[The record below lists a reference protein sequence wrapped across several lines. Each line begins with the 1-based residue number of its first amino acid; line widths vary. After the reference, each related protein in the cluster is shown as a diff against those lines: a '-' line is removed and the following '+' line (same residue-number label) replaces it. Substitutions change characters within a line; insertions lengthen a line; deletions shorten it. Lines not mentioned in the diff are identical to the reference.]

1 MSIVTETQ
9 QLRDLF
15 AEVEVISEV
24 AETLPRNDDRRQRL
38 LSLAEKRLAGAL
50 PVRPA
55 VAGELL
61 ELTEK
66 TVRAWASEGV
76 LTIAQVDPTLRID
89 VRRLHQVRVLVE
101 DLRQAGRNR
110 GLLDEVHR
118 RLRDQALLDRLD
130 LAESLEQMNR
140 GEGRVV
146 RRG

>member
-15 AEVEVISEV
+15 AEIEVIEEV
-24 AETLPRNDDRRQRL
+24 AETLPRNDDRRLRL

-89 VRRLHQVRVLVE
+89 VRRLHQVRLLVE
-101 DLRQAGRNR
+101 DLRQAGRSR

-118 RLRDQALLDRLD
+118 RLSDQALLDRLD
-130 LAESLEQMNR
+130 LAESLAQMNR

-146 RRG
+146 RRV